1 MAYDEQLDKITQRE
15 LNPIVNEKINLSY
28 DHISDTVP
36 HVSEID
42 RERWDAAADRGVAS
56 GSEDGLMSKEDKI
69 KLDGI
74 EEGANNYIHP
84 KSSVNVGTY
93 LLTTVNDTGHVI
105 GGSNPSSL
113 DISVTNSQK
122 LNNQEA
128 DYYAP
133 RRSPILLGIPQ
144 CPTPDDTSANTQI
157 ANTSWVGT
165 RIQRYHEEEIVLGV
179 NFTGI
184 CTGPAPSKDADN
196 TQIPNTAW
204 VRDIIETALAN
215 YRPVIVGMPYIWH
228 SNELPPDAFW
238 CDGSSFDTKKYP
250 DLAKVYP
257 TGKVPDYRGTFLRA
271 LDRGK
276 GYDSNRVLGSYQVDE
291 QKTTN
296 HYHHFGME
304 TVGHNNGHFLAYS
317 SSNRSDFNI
326 VSGTGRIGWNGSGHS
341 SSFSSGKANGNLITS
356 LPVNLNSS
364 GSGENRVKNIAV
376 NYIVF
381 GKGFAILKEAVDPPK
396 QYTIS
401 IVQPV
406 NGRIMFNGVRLEDKL
421 IVNEGD
427 QVIIQAIADNGYTVN
442 NLIIDN
448 EEYSNPYTLVVS
460 KNHSVRAD
468 ISETL
473 YNIEV
478 SETEGA
484 TITLNG
490 EEVNNMTV
498 SNGQI
503 VTLDV
508 TAEPGYI
515 VSEVYVNGSVVQVPY
530 QIRIDSSS
538 VYVSVVTTANTHTI
552 SVSQPSIGGFIT
564 LNGETTTSMIVN
576 DGDTVIVDVTT
587 NEGYELD
594 FINIDNTRYE
604 SAPQE
609 IVPDKDIFIYGQF
622 KVKQTT
628 PPDTGE
634 EEEIQP

>member
-204 VRDIIETALAN
+204 VRDVIADALAG
-215 YRPVIVGMPYIWH
+215 YRPVIVGLPYIWH
-228 SNELPPDAFW
+228 SDTLPENALW
-238 CDGSSFDTKKYP
+238 CDGSSFDTARYP

-257 TGKVPDYRGTFLRA
+257 NGKVPDYRGVVLRMR
-271 LDRGK
+271 DRGK
-276 GYDSNRVLGSYQVDE
+276 GYDPNRTLGSYQ
-291 QKTTN
+291 
-296 HYHHFGME
+296 
-304 TVGHNNGHFLAYS
+304 
-317 SSNRSDFNI
+317 SDAIRNI
-326 VSGTGRIGWNGSGHS
+326 TGRIRVRADGPDGHYEGCFWDDDSLGNNGRGSTSGDCVTIRFDAS
-341 SSFSSGKANGNLITS
+341 RVVPTAS
-356 LPVNLNSS
+356 
-364 GSGENRVKNIAV
+364 ENRMKNIAV

-381 GKGFAILKEAVDPPK
+381 TTGFSILEEAAEPP
-396 QYTIS
+396 QEFTVTINK
-401 IVQPV
+401 PEH
-406 NGRIMFNGVRLEDKL
+406 GRIMFNGVEVEDTYTA
-421 IVNEGD
+421 NEGD
-427 QVIIQAIADNGYTVN
+427 QIIIQAIADNGYTVA
-442 NLIIDN
+442 NLIIDSQSQ
-448 EEYSNPYTLVVS
+448 SNPYTLTVS
-460 KNHSVRAD
+460 KDCTVGASIA
-468 ISETL
+468 ETT
-473 YNIEV
+473 YVIQVDPND
-478 SETEGA
+478 GA
-484 TITLNG
+484 TITLDG
-490 EEVNNMTV
+490 EEVTSKVV
-498 SNGQI
+498 SNNQ
-503 VTLDV
+503 VVMLDV
-508 TAEPGYI
+508 KPKQGYRVTEI
-515 VSEVYVNGSVVQVPY
+515 YVNGSAVEAPY
-530 QIRIDSSS
+530 GIKIDASS
-538 VYVSVVTTANTHTI
+538 VFVSVVTVANTHTI
-552 SVSQPSIGGFIT
+552 SVSQPSMGGFIT
-564 LNGETTTSMIVN
+564 LNGETTTTMIVN
-576 DGDTVIVDVTT
+576 DGATVTVDVTT

>member
-204 VRDIIETALAN
+204 VRDVIADALAG
-215 YRPVIVGMPYIWH
+215 YRPVIVGLPYIWH
-228 SNELPPDAFW
+228 SDTLPENALW
-238 CDGSSFDTKKYP
+238 CDGSSFDTARYP

-257 TGKVPDYRGTFLRA
+257 NGKVPDYRGVVLRMR
-271 LDRGK
+271 DRGK
-276 GYDSNRVLGSYQVDE
+276 GYDPNRTLGSYQ
-291 QKTTN
+291 
-296 HYHHFGME
+296 
-304 TVGHNNGHFLAYS
+304 
-317 SSNRSDFNI
+317 SDAIRNI
-326 VSGTGRIGWNGSGHS
+326 TGRIRVRADGPDGHYEGCFWDDDSLGNNGRGSTSGDCVTIRFDAS
-341 SSFSSGKANGNLITS
+341 RVVPTAS
-356 LPVNLNSS
+356 
-364 GSGENRVKNIAV
+364 ENRMKNIAV

-381 GKGFAILKEAVDPPK
+381 TTGFSILEEAAEPP
-396 QYTIS
+396 QEFTVTINK
-401 IVQPV
+401 PEH
-406 NGRIMFNGVRLEDKL
+406 GRIMFNGVEVEDTYTA
-421 IVNEGD
+421 NEGD
-427 QVIIQAIADNGYTVN
+427 QIIIQAIADNGYTVA
-442 NLIIDN
+442 NLIID
-448 EEYSNPYTLVVS
+448 SQSQSDPYTLTVS
-460 KNHSVRAD
+460 KDCTVGASIA
-468 ISETL
+468 ETT
-473 YNIEV
+473 YVIQVDPND
-478 SETEGA
+478 GA
-484 TITLNG
+484 TITLDG
-490 EEVNNMTV
+490 EEVTSKVV
-498 SNGQI
+498 SNNQ
-503 VTLDV
+503 VVMLDV
-508 TAEPGYI
+508 KPKQGYRVTEI
-515 VSEVYVNGSVVQVPY
+515 YVNGSAVEAPY
-530 QIRIDSSS
+530 GIKIDASS
-538 VYVSVVTTANTHTI
+538 VFVSVVTVANTHTI
-552 SVSQPSIGGFIT
+552 SVSQPSMGGFIT
-564 LNGETTTSMIVN
+564 LNGETTTTMIVN
-576 DGDTVIVDVTT
+576 DGATVTVDVTT

>member
-42 RERWDAAADRGVAS
+42 RERWDAAADRGVVS

-204 VRDIIETALAN
+204 VRDIIDEALKG
-215 YRPVIVGMPYIWH
+215 YRPVIVGLPYIWH
-228 SNELPPDAFW
+228 SDTLPDDAFW

-257 TGKVPDYRGTFLRA
+257 NGKVPDYRGVVLRMR
-271 LDRGK
+271 DRNK
-276 GYDSNRVLGSYQVDE
+276 GYDSGRTLGSYQADAI
-291 QKTTN
+291 KNITGT
-296 HYHHFGME
+296 FGLWKWYG
-304 TVGHNNGHFLAYS
+304 T
-317 SSNRSDFNI
+317 
-326 VSGTGRIGWNGSGHS
+326 VSGAFSVA
-341 SSFSSGKANGNLITS
+341 SSGNCNSRNGGSDPGYKVTFDASKQVSTANE
-356 LPVNLNSS
+356 V
-364 GSGENRVKNIAV
+364 RMKNIAV

-381 GKGFAILKEAVDPPK
+381 ATGFSVLEEAVTPPK
-396 QYTIS
+396 EYTIS
-401 IVQPV
+401 ITKPT
-406 NGRIMFNGVRLEDKL
+406 NGRIMVNGIEQNDDF
-421 IVNEGD
+421 IAYEGD
-427 QVIIQAIADNGYTVN
+427 QIIIQAIANNGYTVN

-448 EEYSNPYTLVVS
+448 QEQSNPYTLTVS
-460 KNHSVRAD
+460 KAHNIKAN
-468 ISETL
+468 ISETQ
-473 YNIEV
+473 Y
-478 SETEGA
+478 
-484 TITLNG
+484 TITVG
-490 EEVNNMTV
+490 TDDNNA
-498 SNGQI
+498 I
-503 VTLDV
+503 VTLDGEEKTSMVVSNNQVV
-508 TAEPGYI
+508 TLDVEAKPGY
-515 VSEVYVNGSVVQVPY
+515 VVTEVYVNGSIVQVPY
-530 QIRIDSSS
+530 QIRIDGSS
-538 VYVSVVTTANTHTI
+538 VYVSVVTESNTHTI

-564 LNGETTTSMIVN
+564 LNGETTTTLTIN
-576 DGDTVIVDVTT
+576 DGDTVTVDASII
-587 NEGYELD
+587 EGYELD
-594 FINIDNTRYE
+594 FINIDNVRYE
-604 SAPQE
+604 SLPQE

-622 KVKQTT
+622 KVKQVT
-628 PPDTGE
+628 PPDTGD
-634 EEEIQP
+634 EEIQP